1 MKLLMITRALTSLW
15 SECGKR
21 SMLEVVVFVSEVES
35 QKIERVLLA
44 VSGVGLD
51 HVHSLMSRLF
61 ALQKSKMS
69 KCANVSLYVATSL
82 SW

>member
-1 MKLLMITRALTSLW
+1 
-15 SECGKR
+15 
-21 SMLEVVVFVSEVES
+21 MLEVVVFVSEVES

-51 HVHSLMSRLF
+51 HVYCLMSRLL
-61 ALQKSKMS
+61 ALRTSKMS